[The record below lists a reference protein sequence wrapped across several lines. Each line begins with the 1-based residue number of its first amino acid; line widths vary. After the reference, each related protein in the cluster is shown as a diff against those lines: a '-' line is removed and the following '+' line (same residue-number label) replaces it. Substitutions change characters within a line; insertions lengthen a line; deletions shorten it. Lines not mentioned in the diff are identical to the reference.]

1 MKIAIVGA
9 GAAGCFAA
17 ANLSIGHEDEILQ
30 FEKQHKPMQKVKASG
45 GGS

>member
-17 ANLSIGHEDEILQ
+17 ANLSIGPEDEVVL
-30 FEKQHKPMQKVKASG
+30 FEKQHKPIFEIF
-45 GGS
+45 